1 MAKKPTANTIGIEA
15 LGALENSYAYC
26 QRLARRSASN
36 FYFSF
41 LLLPRAK
48 RRAMCALYAYLR
60 HVGDLG
66 GDGGRAVAVRRAAL
80 EQLRGAIV
88 NRSVNVEQA
97 PPILP
102 ALMDTVTRYRIP
114 TEYLTAVIDGG
125 KMDFVNQQY
134 QTFEELELYCER
146 VASVVGLAC
155 IHIWG
160 FRGPEAL
167 EPARRCG

>member
-48 RRAMCALYAYLR
+48 RRAMCALYADLR
-60 HVGDLG
+60 HGDGLG
-66 GDGGRAVAVRRAAL
+66 GDDGRDVAVRRAAL
-80 EQLRGAIV
+80 EQLRGAIA
-88 NRSVNVEQA
+88 NGSADVEQT

-102 ALMDTVTRYRIP
+102 ALMDTVARYRIP
-114 TEYLTAVIDGG
+114 AEYLT
-125 KMDFVNQQY
+125 
-134 QTFEELELYCER
+134 
-146 VASVVGLAC
+146 
-155 IHIWG
+155 
-160 FRGPEAL
+160 
-167 EPARRCG
+167 